1 MIEILLIPV
10 IVTLIF
16 YGGFWDD
23 IDERLNKRFPL
34 HHLGK
39 PFNCAFCQTFWL
51 CIIYTIVT
59 GTFLIPAI
67 ALSLIL
73 AYSTEL
79 IQPLYEVISCIW
91 NWMLERLTAPFI

>member
-1 MIEILLIPV
+1 MIDMLLIPV

-16 YGGFWDD
+16 HGGFWDD
-23 IDERLNKRFPL
+23 IDERLNKKFPL
-34 HHLGK
+34 YHIGK

-51 CIIYTIVT
+51 CIIYTIAT
-59 GTFLIPAI
+59 GTFSIPTM

-79 IQPLYEVISCIW
+79 IQPIYKVISYMW
-91 NWMLERLTAPFI
+91 NWMLERLMKPFI